1 MRFSATASFSAWV
14 VLLRLGR
21 LTPRSALVSPL
32 VSPLFSHQRRDW
44 PFASIWLTLRTAAPL
59 LNSGMTHL
67 HSFFSHG
74 LWPVVLPMGV
84 LLMEPAGW
92 RRRALVAPCAS
103 GAAAKLAVE
112 APA

>member
-21 LTPRSALVSPL
+21 LTLRSAL

-44 PFASIWLTLRTAAPL
+44 PFAAIWLTLRTAAPL
-59 LNSGMTHL
+59 LNSGMTHV
-67 HSFFSHG
+67 HSFFSHV
-74 LWPVVLPMGV
+74 LWPVVLPMAV
-84 LLMEPAGW
+84 LLMEPAEW

-103 GAAAKLAVE
+103 RAAAKLAVE

>member
-1 MRFSATASFSAWV
+1 MCYSATASYSAGV
-14 VLLRLGR
+14 VLLGLGR
-21 LTPRSALVSPL
+21 LTLRSAPISPH
-32 VSPLFSHQRRDW
+32 FAHQRRDL
-44 PFASIWLTLRTAAPL
+44 PFAAIWLTLRTAAPL
-59 LNSGMTHL
+59 LNSVMTHV
-67 HSFFSHG
+67 HSFFSHV
-74 LWPVVLPMGV
+74 LWPVVVPMAV